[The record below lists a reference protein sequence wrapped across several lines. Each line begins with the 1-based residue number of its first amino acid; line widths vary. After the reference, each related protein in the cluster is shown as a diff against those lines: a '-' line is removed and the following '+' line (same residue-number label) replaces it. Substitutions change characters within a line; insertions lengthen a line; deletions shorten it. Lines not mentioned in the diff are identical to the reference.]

1 MRFSAENPR
10 MSLALSRTRDVDR
23 VSSALRCAALCCAV
37 LCCAD
42 GAWVSLLCALTFPI
56 RVPFDGL
63 TASFDG
69 FRHRRDQRGDSEG
82 VIRFLQ
88 EFTQSQMFH
97 MHMMH
102 VKVGAE
108 SS

>member
-23 VSSALRCAALCCAV
+23 VSSALRWAV